1 MTLIS
6 NLNNKLYLRIIQKI
20 MFVLTLSLFL
30 SSCKDRQSG
39 HSNIDLLQI
48 EIIKDM
54 QSSSLITVIPSSNKY
69 VINNREMYSD
79 NNSNLFLPNFEYISV
94 DSTRMPYVL
103 KLANEILKE
112 NLDTIVCRSDDLML
126 FNKYPLIVTF
136 NFTYRNESKSY
147 IILVEKSKISSS
159 NRQEKLLME
168 ILNNISNYSKDS
180 MNIKYSNEI
189 KSFFKAI

>member
-147 IILVEKSKISSS
+147 IILVE
-159 NRQEKLLME
+159 